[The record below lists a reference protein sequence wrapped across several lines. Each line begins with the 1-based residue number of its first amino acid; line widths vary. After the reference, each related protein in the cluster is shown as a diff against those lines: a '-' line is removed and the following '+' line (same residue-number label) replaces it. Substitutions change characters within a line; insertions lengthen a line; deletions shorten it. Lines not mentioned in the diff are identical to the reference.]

1 MLDGGLK
8 HGMEEMEVLQIQR
21 VCTSS
26 RVTHISFFYMMF
38 IRETLREVSADGD
51 RMTFPLYA
59 NGLEGDLYFT
69 LLPDTLVILPE
80 DFERAI

>member
-1 MLDGGLK
+1 MML
-8 HGMEEMEVLQIQR
+8 
-21 VCTSS
+21 
-26 RVTHISFFYMMF
+26 

-51 RMTFPLYA
+51 RMAFPSYA
-59 NGLEGDLYFT
+59 NGLDGDLYFT